1 MEYVIARLELGRD
14 AAALRRHKGLS
25 SGKSAK
31 GWNAKPRELSER
43 TITLR
48 GWDSDRDTALA
59 IYTRLVF
66 PGRHHVPELDGWEEP
81 TMDDV
86 IAARE
91 AAERDALLATF

>member
-1 MEYVIARLELGRD
+1 VEYVIARLEAGRD

-43 TITLR
+43 TIALR

-66 PGRHHVPELDGWEEP
+66 PGRHHVPELDGWDEP

-86 IAARE
+86 IAAI
-91 AAERDALLATF
+91 AERESADLLATF